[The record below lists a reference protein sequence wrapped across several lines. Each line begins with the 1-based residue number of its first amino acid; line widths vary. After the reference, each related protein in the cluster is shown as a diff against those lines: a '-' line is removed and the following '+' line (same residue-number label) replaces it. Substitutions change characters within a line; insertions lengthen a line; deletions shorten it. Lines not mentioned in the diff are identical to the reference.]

1 MTEDLSYLSL
11 YPVKGGHRYQLPPA
25 VLLKVGNVIAEHNQR
40 TLPPIA
46 IANLKA
52 VHEFERKD
60 ATTGIDVYYRSNW
73 RIVYTDAAGNLF
85 IKFNNDK
92 LPVNIQQLKGGL
104 DG

>member
-1 MTEDLSYLSL
+1 MAEDLSYLSL
-11 YPVKGGHRYQLPPA
+11 YPVKGGHRFQLPPA
-25 VLLKVGNVIAEHNQR
+25 ALLKVGNVIVEHKQR
-40 TLPPIA
+40 TLPPSA

-52 VHEFERKD
+52 VHEFTRQD

-73 RIVYTDAAGNLF
+73 RIVYTNSNGSLF

-92 LPVNIQQLKGGL
+92 LPVNVQQLKGGL